1 MEDIE
6 KRIGE
11 NLRKIILNRGLNAA
25 EIGKNAGLEVLEFAD
40 VIAGTGNL
48 TTAQLEKIASGL
60 GMSVIDIITYPDRFI
75 KI

>member
-25 EIGKNAGLEVLEFAD
+25 EIGKNAGLEVLELAD
-40 VIAGTGNL
+40 IIAGTGNL
-48 TTAQLEKIASGL
+48 TTAQLAKIASVL
-60 GMSVIDIITYPDRFI
+60 EMNVIDIITYPDRFI